1 MGAGGLLQECA
12 GQPKYPRIAAL
23 KSVAMISFLCAQR
36 QTLAQASPR
45 VEKSVLRELKQNP

>member
-1 MGAGGLLQECA
+1 
-12 GQPKYPRIAAL
+12 
-23 KSVAMISFLCAQR
+23 MISFLCAQR